1 MTQTPL
7 SENGIDQGY
16 ALSTTLVD
24 PDVAD
29 MIAARENVLGRVD
42 YTTAA
47 ADPILSARSPRL
59 ALHMAHGKA
68 DSFSELWTTPHD
80 VTAGM
85 HDGVAYAHD
94 GEFLFVAGRIAE
106 SGHYATATEKAY
118 LTALGLIR
126 DLGYP
131 NCYRMWNVVGAINED
146 NAEGLENYRDFCLG
160 RADAF
165 ATMRFNETEIP
176 AATGIGALG
185 GGIGFYF
192 LTSRS
197 GSPIAIENPQQVSAY
212 HYPQRYGPKAPK
224 FARATR
230 MGGRVYVSG
239 TASITGHESRHE
251 GDLVRQ
257 THLSLENIARVIG
270 ASNLWEHGI
279 GDGYFLAN
287 LDHIKVY
294 VRHAEDI
301 PVVRGICERAF
312 SPAAE
317 VRYLNV
323 DVCRSDLLVEIEG
336 IAY

>member
-7 SENGIDQGY
+7 KEAGY
-16 ALSTTLVD
+16 TLGATLAD
-24 PDVAD
+24 LDVAD
-29 MIAARENVLGRVD
+29 TIGARENVLGRID

-47 ADPILSARSPRL
+47 ADPVVSAGGPRL
-59 ALHMAHGKA
+59 ALHMARDRGEA
-68 DSFSELWTTPHD
+68 FSEVWTSPHE
-80 VTAGM
+80 VTAGE
-85 HDGVAYAHD
+85 HDGVVYAHD
-94 GEFLFVAGRIAE
+94 GEFLFLAGRIPE
-106 SGHYATATEKAY
+106 SGSYATATEKAY
-118 LTALGLIR
+118 LTALGLVR
-126 DLGYP
+126 ELGYP
-131 NCYRMWNVVGAINED
+131 RCYRMWNFVGRINQD

-165 ATMRFNETEIP
+165 AHMRFNETEIP
-176 AATGIGALG
+176 AATGIGSHG

-197 GSPIAIENPQQVSAY
+197 GEPIAIENPQQWAAY

-230 MGGRVYVSG
+230 LGGRVYVSG
-239 TASITGHESRHE
+239 TASITGHESRHA
-251 GDLVRQ
+251 GDVVRQ

-270 ASNLWEHGI
+270 AGNLYEHGI
-279 GDGYFLAN
+279 GDGYFLSD
-287 LDHIKVY
+287 LDQIKVY
-294 VRHAEDI
+294 VRHAEHI
-301 PVVRGICERAF
+301 PAVRAICTRAF